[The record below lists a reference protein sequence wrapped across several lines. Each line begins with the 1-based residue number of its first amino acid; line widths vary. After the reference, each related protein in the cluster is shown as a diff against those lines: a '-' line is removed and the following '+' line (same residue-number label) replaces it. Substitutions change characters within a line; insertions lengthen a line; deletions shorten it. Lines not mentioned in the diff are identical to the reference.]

1 MKKFHKISGLS
12 LHLCEAGVNKMLI
25 LSMGVLIVS
34 DKQLKIA
41 KNFLLLGGIQYLR
54 LPTSMSF
61 MLSQEE
67 EEKKEKL
74 G

>member
-1 MKKFHKISGLS
+1 
-12 LHLCEAGVNKMLI
+12 
-25 LSMGVLIVS
+25 MGVLIVS

-41 KNFLLLGGIQYLR
+41 KYFLLLGGIQYPR

-67 EEKKEKL
+67 EETRTKL
-74 G
+74 RSCEAIYL